1 MSAAR
6 QIYPLKK
13 QSLEERLITVASGKG
28 GVGKTWFSITL
39 AHALTI
45 NAAKV
50 LIFDGDLGL
59 ANIDI
64 QLGLTPEKDI
74 SHVIGGEFSLKDII
88 VRQSISSQDDDGYD
102 VIAGR
107 SGSGNMGSLHHHVVT
122 ALRES
127 LIELAD
133 NYDHLIL
140 DLGAGIDTNVM
151 LLAHHRG
158 QNIVVVSTEPT
169 SLTDAYAFIK
179 LRRMRD
185 PSARIEIVVNNAA
198 SKKDADRIFDTLKKA
213 CQNFLGFTPGLLGI
227 IRHDRHVTDSI
238 RAQMPILTRF
248 QNSPAS
254 EDVMAIA
261 KRLQ

>member
-1 MSAAR
+1 MIAAHQSYRSHLQSA
-6 QIYPLKK
+6 
-13 QSLEERLITVASGKG
+13 EERLITVASGKG

-39 AHALTI
+39 AHALAI

-64 QLGLTPEKDI
+64 QLGLTPDRDL
-74 SHVIGGEFSLKDII
+74 SHVMSGEYGLKDII
-88 VRQSISSQDDDGYD
+88 VRQSISPQDSKGFD

-107 SGSGNMGSLHHHVVT
+107 SGSGNMGSLHHQAVT
-122 ALRES
+122 SMKSS
-127 LIELAD
+127 LIELAEQ
-133 NYDHLIL
+133 YDHIIL

-151 LLAHHRG
+151 SLAHHNG
-158 QNIVVVSTEPT
+158 LTIVVVSTEPT

-179 LRRMRD
+179 LRHMRD
-185 PSARIEIVVNNAA
+185 PAAKIEIVVNNTA
-198 SKKDADRIFDTLKKA
+198 SKKDADRIFETLRKA
-213 CQNFLGFTPGLLGI
+213 CQNFLGFTPGLLGV
-227 IRHDRHVTDSI
+227 IRHDRHVVDSI

-254 EDVMAIA
+254 EDVLAIA
-261 KRLQ
+261 RRLQ